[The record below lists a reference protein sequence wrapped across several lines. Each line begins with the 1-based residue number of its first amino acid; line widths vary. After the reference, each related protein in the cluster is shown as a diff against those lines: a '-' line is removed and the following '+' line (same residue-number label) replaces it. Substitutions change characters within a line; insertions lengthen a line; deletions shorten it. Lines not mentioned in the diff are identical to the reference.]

1 MGPESMTSQVI
12 APMLAKLVA
21 DIPPGL
27 FYEPKWDGFRAI
39 VERDGSDVELHSRNG
54 KPMARYFPDLVAAL
68 LEQLPERCT
77 VDGEIVVIA
86 PSGRLDFFALQQR
99 IHPAASRI
107 GRLAGETPASF
118 VAFDLLDELERPFR
132 ERRAALEAMRWEPPL
147 YLTPV
152 TRDERVARDWFDRF
166 EGAGLDGVIAKDG
179 ELPYRPGQR
188 VMFKV
193 KHQRTADCVIAGY
206 RLHKS
211 EPEAIG
217 SLMLGLYG
225 DDGLWPIGAS
235 ASFRLAFRRELLT
248 MLSPL
253 RTGADA
259 HPWGKWLQEQPS
271 RWNPARDQPF
281 VPLDP
286 VRVIEV
292 RYDHMDGRFL
302 RHPATFLRWRDDRD
316 AASCTFEQ
324 LIEAEAVDVRA
335 ALRAAP

>member
-1 MGPESMTSQVI
+1 V
-12 APMLAKLVA
+12 
-21 DIPPGL
+21 
-27 FYEPKWDGFRAI
+27 
-39 VERDGSDVELHSRNG
+39 
-54 KPMARYFPDLVAAL
+54 
-68 LEQLPERCT
+68 
-77 VDGEIVVIA
+77 IVVFA

-118 VAFDLLDELERPFR
+118 VAFDLLDDLERPFA
-132 ERRAALEAMRWEPPL
+132 ERRAALERMTWTPPL
-147 YLTPV
+147 HLTPI
-152 TRDERVARDWFDRF
+152 TRDEGVAREWFERY

-179 ELPYRPGQR
+179 SLAYRPGQR

-217 SLMLGLYG
+217 SLLLGLYG
-225 DDGLWPIGAS
+225 DDGLWPIGAA

-248 MLSPL
+248 LL
-253 RTGADA
+253 REDEVAPAD
-259 HPWGKWLQEQPS
+259 HPWGKWMQEQPS
-271 RWNPARDQPF
+271 RWNPACEQPF
-281 VPLDP
+281 VPLRP

-316 AASCTFEQ
+316 PDSCTFEQ
-324 LIEAEAVDVRA
+324 LIQAEAVDVGTI
-335 ALRAAP
+335 LT